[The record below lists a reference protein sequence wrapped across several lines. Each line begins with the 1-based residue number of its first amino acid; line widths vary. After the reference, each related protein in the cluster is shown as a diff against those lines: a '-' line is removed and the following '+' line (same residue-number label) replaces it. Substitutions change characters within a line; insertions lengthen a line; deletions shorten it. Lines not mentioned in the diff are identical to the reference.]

1 MVGIELLGKVSQ
13 YKIPKVKVYD
23 TWWKLNDSL
32 FRLAKLKT
40 CVISEKLRANEEESR
55 SLFLIYCAPIVGRSS
70 SVETG
75 KNLLDD
81 HSTVAVRHFCTCVL
95 Q

>member
-1 MVGIELLGKVSQ
+1 MVPAPDLYWHLGVTGR
-13 YKIPKVKVYD
+13 VKGG
-23 TWWKLNDSL
+23 
-32 FRLAKLKT
+32 KT
-40 CVISEKLRANEEESR
+40 CVRSEKLRANEEESR